1 MDRFYAM
8 LARFLSEHLL
18 QTDCEL
24 ELGGV
29 GLSTWFEKFIHVFP
43 MHNRVLFA
51 IPATQNCRPR
61 GGI

>member
-43 MHNRVLFA
+43 CKTPGSYRRDALPEKA
-51 IPATQNCRPR
+51 E
-61 GGI
+61 